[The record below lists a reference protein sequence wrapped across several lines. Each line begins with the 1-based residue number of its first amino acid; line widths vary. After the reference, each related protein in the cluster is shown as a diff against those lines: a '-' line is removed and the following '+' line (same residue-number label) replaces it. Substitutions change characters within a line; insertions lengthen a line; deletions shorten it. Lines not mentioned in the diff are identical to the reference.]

1 MSASRLDTLQVSSIA
16 ILAPGYRAR
25 ESLGTKGYGNSIPLR
40 PIPPLILRFGEAV
53 KAVEARFGSRFP
65 PEAVTIKSD
74 PKTDR
79 QLLGAHP
86 RNMEMESE

>member
-1 MSASRLDTLQVSSIA
+1 MPALVGAHSLFMDWQFDSPSTNTTL
-16 ILAPGYRAR
+16 L
-25 ESLGTKGYGNSIPLR
+25 
-40 PIPPLILRFGEAV
+40 LRFGEAV
-53 KAVEARFGSRFP
+53 KSVEARFGSRFP

-86 RNMEMESE
+86 EIKSE